1 MLARAFL
8 QPILYDDRLTAAL
21 GDAEARLLV
30 EFLVAQAE
38 RLEGLQPD
46 EALRQA
52 IAQLCRR
59 GRVLGRV
66 VHLWDTQQCLAAS
79 QLAASAGLAEALPPS
94 RRLTGCRLMERLI
107 AVESLRCAA

>member
-8 QPILYDDRLTAAL
+8 DPILFDDRLTAAL

-30 EFLVAQAE
+30 EFLVDQAE

-46 EALRQA
+46 EAVHQA
-52 IAQLCRR
+52 VARLCKR

-66 VHLWDTQQCLAAS
+66 VRLWSDQQCVAAT
-79 QLAASAGLAEALPPS
+79 QLAACEGLAEALPT
-94 RRLTGCRLMERLI
+94 RRLDGCRLMERLI
-107 AVESLRCAA
+107 AVETIRCAA